1 MGPVFEFAGTY
12 WWLIFP
18 IGGVVGGWAGR
29 VATYNERR
37 RRDKIELERVRAAAK
52 SEQLKLTRATKAQVD
67 KVLATHDSLNQR
79 WFDYEVDLATIIDYP
94 LMTDLREPLTLE
106 FHRTKLAADDL
117 RPDDASELFDIDRY
131 SEYRDAVHAYA
142 LAFDAAE
149 REAKRRKQSHF
160 NPVERAALERARK
173 LVMVAMDEAATP
185 AERQSAYRKARREL
199 DGLIALPEVST
210 LRLEQRIAG
219 ALEAGRSAEQAP
231 STEG

>member
-1 MGPVFEFAGTY
+1 VGPVFEFAGTY

-29 VATYNERR
+29 VATYNEKR

-52 SEQLKLTRATKAQVD
+52 AEQLKLTRATKSQVD
-67 KVLATHDSLNQR
+67 KVLANHDGLNQR
-79 WFDYEVDLATIIDYP
+79 WFDYEVNLATIIDYP
-94 LMTDLREPLTLE
+94 LMTDLREPLTLQ
-106 FHRTKLAADDL
+106 FHKAKLSADDL
-117 RPDDASELFDIDRY
+117 RPDDPSELYDIDRY
-131 SEYRDAVHAYA
+131 GEYRDAVHAYA

-160 NPVERAALERARK
+160 TPVERAALERARK
-173 LVMVAMDEAATP
+173 LVMVAIDEAATP

-219 ALEAGRSAEQAP
+219 ALESGR
-231 STEG
+231 G